1 MFSWGGE
8 GGLQFELFSSVV
20 LKFEIKV
27 GIVSGAEVFS
37 LRYSNKLIFSGQI
50 FRKHINIWTAKI

>member
-8 GGLQFELFSSVV
+8 EDLHFELFSSVV
-20 LKFEIKV
+20 LNVEMKV

-37 LRYSNKLIFSGQI
+37 L
-50 FRKHINIWTAKI
+50 